1 MPATP
6 NQSDLF
12 MNSPASDA
20 EDIGNGMR
28 RKILGYDN
36 NLMLVKVW
44 FEKGAVGPVHA
55 HPHTQK
61 SSSMARHRYWKQEAA
76 FSSRRVLD
84 MVLCAWRPA
93 FCSTSSA
100 PLGKT
105 SSMARDTRHETFG
118 PKMVGCW
125 SCGFGCSH
133 QLYR

>member
-55 HPHTQK
+55 HPHTQTAYVVEGK
-61 SSSMARHRYWKQEAA
+61 FEVFVDGETQVLEAGGCFFVSSGAGHGAVCLEAGILLDIFSPAREDFLNGEGY
-76 FSSRRVLD
+76 SS
-84 MVLCAWRPA
+84 
-93 FCSTSSA
+93 
-100 PLGKT
+100 
-105 SSMARDTRHETFG
+105 
-118 PKMVGCW
+118 
-125 SCGFGCSH
+125 
-133 QLYR
+133 